1 MEIVEV
7 VSDGRSAAAP
17 ARSGAPQFEQKRLF
31 SALRLPHL
39 VHTRADIDGSS
50 CRGCPAGA
58 LDAYGSEANPPPVPG
73 GWRFPETYAARL
85 GRVNRRRALTSG
97 NVTSRTSDLVPEQR
111 TLTVLPLRFRR
122 LHAMAGGRVVAAL
135 SRALAEQLRKQ
146 LHGRF
151 PLTETDPPVGQ
162 DEP

>member
-1 MEIVEV
+1 M
-7 VSDGRSAAAP
+7 
-17 ARSGAPQFEQKRLF
+17 
-31 SALRLPHL
+31 
-39 VHTRADIDGSS
+39 
-50 CRGCPAGA
+50 
-58 LDAYGSEANPPPVPG
+58 
-73 GWRFPETYAARL
+73 PETYAAGLR
-85 GRVNRRRALTSG
+85 RVNRRRALTSR

-111 TLTVLPLRFRR
+111 ALTFRVGLR
-122 LHAMAGGRVVAAL
+122 AMTSRGVFTTL

>member
-1 MEIVEV
+1 M
-7 VSDGRSAAAP
+7 
-17 ARSGAPQFEQKRLF
+17 
-31 SALRLPHL
+31 
-39 VHTRADIDGSS
+39 
-50 CRGCPAGA
+50 
-58 LDAYGSEANPPPVPG
+58 
-73 GWRFPETYAARL
+73 PETYARGL

-97 NVTSRTSDLVPEQR
+97 NATSLTRHLIPVQRALALRVGLCAVPS
-111 TLTVLPLRFRR
+111 
-122 LHAMAGGRVVAAL
+122 GRVLAAL